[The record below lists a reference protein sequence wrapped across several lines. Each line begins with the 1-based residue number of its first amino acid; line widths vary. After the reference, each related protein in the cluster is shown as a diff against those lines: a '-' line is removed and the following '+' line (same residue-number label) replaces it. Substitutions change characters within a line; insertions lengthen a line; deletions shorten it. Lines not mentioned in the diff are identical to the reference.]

1 MKNKSKNS
9 HNNNNNYEK
18 NNIENTTPC
27 NGYVPIHIYKKMKP
41 IKRNNINLHKNKIES
56 TLTKNKQKLLYDKDN
71 YNYNCNYNYNNY
83 NNNTMNNNN
92 YYYNRDKSKS
102 KSKSQSKSKSKSKKN
117 KDTKNIYDKFK
128 TKTACNND
136 KLINNSL
143 KDKMNLNNKMPVN
156 YNENKNIPLNN
167 NINNKNISINLDLT
181 HRTFLN
187 KKPLINKAL
196 LNKLKINLKK
206 NNHLFR
212 NIGQFKDKNYN
223 TNKLNLLTSFPNDN
237 KFNNILLNKTLNNK
251 KNKKEDIS
259 NIKNTKSYRLD
270 NINNKNCNIPSIPIT
285 SNGKTKDKNILT
297 KFDKNNF
304 LNIFNNITNKKNF
317 NDKQYIHI
325 NSIEINNIIKGNEK
339 KEDINKDNNT
349 NNHIYQKLDMTNE
362 ELMNKIKNSIDEN
375 LRVMLNFSYENFL
388 SKESERSKDFN
399 GNNE

>member
-1 MKNKSKNS
+1 
-9 HNNNNNYEK
+9 
-18 NNIENTTPC
+18 
-27 NGYVPIHIYKKMKP
+27 
-41 IKRNNINLHKNKIES
+41 
-56 TLTKNKQKLLYDKDN
+56 
-71 YNYNCNYNYNNY
+71 
-83 NNNTMNNNN
+83 
-92 YYYNRDKSKS
+92 
-102 KSKSQSKSKSKSKKN
+102 
-117 KDTKNIYDKFK
+117 
-128 TKTACNND
+128 
-136 KLINNSL
+136 
-143 KDKMNLNNKMPVN
+143 MNLNNKMPVN
-156 YNENKNIPLNN
+156 YNENKNIPVNN